1 MKIDKV
7 AICTTAVNAVKD
19 TARNIG
25 MVCTNCRY
33 LEDWIG
39 KGYVCTLTKSE
50 VHVDGFCYRFEF
62 RDEYACNNLWQK
74 LMKNLE
80 YENIEIIGYSE
91 CQKQK

>member
-33 LEDWIG
+33 LEHWIG
-39 KGYVCTLTKSE
+39 EGYVCTLVESE